1 MASAPYI
8 PAQSGRLRLKDAARP
23 GPIGARVYG
32 ALAKRVLPCFTR
44 EHRRRHLD
52 EPIVARELL
61 AHARFILS
69 RGQKYQICLMRRKA
83 LACQRSTQG

>member
-32 ALAKRVLPCFTR
+32 ALAKMGAEFYCKVPHPLTVWFG
-44 EHRRRHLD
+44 L
-52 EPIVARELL
+52 
-61 AHARFILS
+61 ILCS
-69 RGQKYQICLMRRKA
+69 
-83 LACQRSTQG
+83 